1 MLQIFQAESSAQ
13 VATARTLMMEY
24 GKTLSFNLCFQ
35 SFDEEMAQLPG
46 FYAPPAGRLLLA
58 TWNDEYAG
66 VIAMRPLKND
76 AAACEM
82 KRLYVRPGF
91 RGHAIG
97 RLLVTALIRQA
108 KESGYGR
115 MVLDTVRGQMDHA
128 IALYREFGFREI
140 PPYYLSPVKEAVYLE
155 LSLKD
160 SAATRISS

>member
-1 MLQIFQAESSAQ
+1 MIQIFQAESSGQ
-13 VATARTLMMEY
+13 VAAARALMMEY
-24 GKTLSFNLCFQ
+24 GQALSFNLCFQ
-35 SFDEEMAQLPG
+35 SFDEELAQLPG

-82 KRLYVRPGF
+82 KRLYVRPAF

-115 MVLDTVRGQMDHA
+115 MVLDTIRGQMDQA
-128 IALYREFGFREI
+128 IALYREFGFHEI
-140 PPYYLSPVKEAVYLE
+140 APYYLNPMKEAVYLE
-155 LSLKD
+155 LNLKD
-160 SAATRISS
+160 SASARISS